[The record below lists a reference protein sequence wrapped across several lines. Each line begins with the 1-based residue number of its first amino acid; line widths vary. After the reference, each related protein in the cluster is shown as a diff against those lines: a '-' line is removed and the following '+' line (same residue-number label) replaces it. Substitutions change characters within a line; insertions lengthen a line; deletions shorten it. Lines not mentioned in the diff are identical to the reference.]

1 MISSSVLYLNSKLTG
16 KEEVCT
22 CELWFA
28 FETFPSLF
36 LAWWPR
42 KCSCWRMPITL
53 RTGQCRLGTYSL
65 KVMYIWFLVS
75 AKTLSFQSCSLYF
88 SVKLWKWFNLKW
100 PRSTLCLNHEF
111 NWTTCAQWFLL
122 RRWAGKC
129 FLSLALQF
137 LDLCLW
143 GSLRFHHV

>member
-22 CELWFA
+22 YELWFA